1 MKNQIKAGRDALPT
15 PVLNA
20 LEAVESTL
28 LMNILNCENALPVV
42 VHVYIQ
48 ECLNF
53 VYVRYLESP
62 AVSGISRAFA
72 MDRYPTSVLAEDNQ
86 LTDDVISTSSI
97 RQRRFRAAQ
106 DKATLEKK
114 FAKLIASCAEELFV
128 GCFFELVLGDSL
140 NDTKFALSPKG
151 EPMLPSFIRGIP
163 ITFQF
168 STP

>member
-1 MKNQIKAGRDALPT
+1 
-15 PVLNA
+15 
-20 LEAVESTL
+20 
-28 LMNILNCENALPVV
+28 MNILNCENALPVV

-72 MDRYPTSVLAEDNQ
+72 MDRYPTSVLVEDNQ

-151 EPMLPSFIRGIP
+151 KPMLLSFIRGISM
-163 ITFQF
+163 TFQF
-168 STP
+168 SKP

>member
-53 VYVRYLESP
+53 VYVR
-62 AVSGISRAFA
+62 
-72 MDRYPTSVLAEDNQ
+72 
-86 LTDDVISTSSI
+86 
-97 RQRRFRAAQ
+97 
-106 DKATLEKK
+106 
-114 FAKLIASCAEELFV
+114 
-128 GCFFELVLGDSL
+128 
-140 NDTKFALSPKG
+140 
-151 EPMLPSFIRGIP
+151 
-163 ITFQF
+163 
-168 STP
+168 

>member
-1 MKNQIKAGRDALPT
+1 MIKQIKAGRDALPA

-53 VYVRYLESP
+53 VSVRYLESP

-97 RQRRFRAAQ
+97 RQRRFRKTQ
-106 DKATLEKK
+106 NKSTLEKK

-151 EPMLPSFIRGIP
+151 EPMLPSFIQGIP
-163 ITFQF
+163 ITFLF